1 MLTRTRHL
9 LAEMGSHALFIGKF
23 FRGIFVPPYEFR
35 QIIRHLDELGAL
47 SLPLALIIN
56 FIMGL
61 ILAMQA
67 RPTMVKF
74 GATAFIPALVTRS
87 LTIELA
93 PVITA
98 LVVAGRVASG
108 IAAELGSMKVTEQ
121 IEAMEC
127 SGINPYR
134 YLVIPRVIALVILM
148 PLLTLFAD
156 FIGIFGSYIAEYI
169 ATGATMEY
177 YYSQVIDSLYFID
190 VMPGVIKTAFFG
202 FAIAMIGC
210 YKGFHVG
217 GGTEGVGKATTS
229 AVVLASLWVIIIDMI
244 MVKLIITYFP
254 DPF

>member
-1 MLTRTRHL
+1 MLTRTRHA
-9 LAEMGSHALFIGKF
+9 LAEIGSHALFIGKF

-35 QIIRHLDELGAL
+35 QIVRHIDELGAL
-47 SLPLALIIN
+47 SLPLTLVIN

-67 RPTMVKF
+67 RPTMVRF

-148 PLLTLFAD
+148 PLLTLCAD

-169 ATGATMEY
+169 ATGATTEY
-177 YYSQVIDSLYFID
+177 YYSQVIDSLYFTD
-190 VMPGVIKTAFFG
+190 VMPGVFKTTFFG

-229 AVVLASLWVIIIDMI
+229 AVVLSSFWILVIDMI